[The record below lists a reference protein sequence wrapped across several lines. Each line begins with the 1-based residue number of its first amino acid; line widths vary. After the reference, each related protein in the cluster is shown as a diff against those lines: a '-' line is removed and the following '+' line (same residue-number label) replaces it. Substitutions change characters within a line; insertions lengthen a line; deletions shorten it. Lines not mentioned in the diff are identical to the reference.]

1 MVIEILIK
9 VFTLNFITYYI
20 SQKILKED
28 RIHYIKTIV
37 VSILTTAIYMML
49 RKTIDDVIFL
59 TIVQYLV
66 QLIFIKMI
74 IEDSSKNVLIGNLIS
89 NAITYVLWGIAG
101 VIGFLNM
108 ILKIN
113 NSIIR
118 VALTSAVSF
127 ILLSLFM
134 RMKRITNGLTF
145 LDKKTQNDY
154 LDIIVV
160 PICTFLI
167 LAYCIVGNYYEGF
180 IITKQIFVTFALL
193 AIILFIMIQKTITMY
208 YKQRLLQR
216 TIEDY
221 KEEIANKDKQIEKL
235 SDEKFKIS
243 KVNHEFYNRQKALT
257 KKVTD
262 FISNYSVEIGN
273 ELTIIDQINDLT
285 KSYSSKLEEIKTL
298 DKLPAT
304 DIIEVDDMLRYMQ
317 AECRKNNI
325 Y

>member
-113 NSIIR
+113 NIKKRSRINGSAFCLCKICYNIGAVTLSSR
-118 VALTSAVSF
+118 KEVRRMNDPLIALAVAVVAGVAVHY
-127 ILLSLFM
+127 IC
-134 RMKRITNGLTF
+134 KW
-145 LDKKTQNDY
+145 LDGQ
-154 LDIIVV
+154 
-160 PICTFLI
+160 
-167 LAYCIVGNYYEGF
+167 
-180 IITKQIFVTFALL
+180 
-193 AIILFIMIQKTITMY
+193 
-208 YKQRLLQR
+208 
-216 TIEDY
+216 
-221 KEEIANKDKQIEKL
+221 
-235 SDEKFKIS
+235 
-243 KVNHEFYNRQKALT
+243 
-257 KKVTD
+257 
-262 FISNYSVEIGN
+262 
-273 ELTIIDQINDLT
+273 
-285 KSYSSKLEEIKTL
+285 
-298 DKLPAT
+298 
-304 DIIEVDDMLRYMQ
+304 
-317 AECRKNNI
+317 
-325 Y
+325 